1 MKSRNAILGMSI
13 LALAAM
19 IVPARYSAVTLA
31 GQTKPIYQPTGSEG
45 TITGKISFAGQPPQP
60 KRIDESADSVCQAA
74 NPELVTEDV
83 IVRAGKLANVFV
95 YVRAGD
101 TLDWYTFAA
110 AQPDVSLAHH
120 DCQYVP
126 HILGMQIQQVLK
138 IANDDATTHNTHFI
152 PRKNPDWNQSQPQNA
167 APLEIK
173 FKDADASIPVKD
185 NQHPWEKA
193 YVWVLSHPFFA
204 VSALNGSY
212 RIVGL
217 PPGQYTV
224 VAWHERFGEQ
234 SAEVSIGVSEKK
246 ELNFTFKKPE
256 D

>member
-1 MKSRNAILGMSI
+1 MLGVIVLIVSVMF
-13 LALAAM
+13 
-19 IVPARYSAVTLA
+19 VPARYSPNTLA
-31 GQTKPIYQPTGSEG
+31 NQTKPIYQPTGSEG

-60 KRIDESADSVCQAA
+60 KKIDSTADPVCEGAD
-74 NPELVTEDV
+74 PELFTEDV
-83 IVRAGKLANVFV
+83 IVTAGKLANVFV

-101 TLDWYTFAA
+101 TLEWYTFEIS
-110 AQPDVSLAHH
+110 QPDVSLAHH
-120 DCQYVP
+120 GCRFVP
-126 HILGMQIQQVLK
+126 HILGMQTQQVLK
-138 IANDDATTHNTHFI
+138 MANDDTTTHNTHFI
-152 PRKNPDWNQSQPQNA
+152 PKNNADSNQSQPPNSV
-167 APLEIK
+167 PLEIK
-173 FKDADASIPVKD
+173 FKAPEVLIPVKD

-193 YVWVLSHPFFA
+193 YVGVLSHPFFA
-204 VSALNGSY
+204 VSARDGSY

-234 SAEVSIGVSEKK
+234 SAEVSIGVSDKK